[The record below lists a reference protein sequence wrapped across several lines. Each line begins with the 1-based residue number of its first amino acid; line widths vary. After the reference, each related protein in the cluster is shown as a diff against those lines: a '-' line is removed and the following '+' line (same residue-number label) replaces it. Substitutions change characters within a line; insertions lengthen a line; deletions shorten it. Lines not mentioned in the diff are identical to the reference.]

1 MTNSLF
7 YPLLLSISILYF
19 QSSKAQSG
27 DLLIQ
32 QYGKADIE
40 NVGLRKWNYD
50 LHIAP
55 NFFNTNNRTTK
66 GKLGISLGGTVR
78 YNFKKSYGLRTG
90 IDIHSL
96 KYAYN
101 SEKDQSE
108 DELIFL
114 SIPLTGRLYP
124 VNRVKIELGFIYNF
138 ILSAKG
144 DPPTNTKKVAVSYPD
159 GTFSNSFGMLSAV
172 HYSVWKRFSVS
183 LQYQFQKS
191 ETNPLQRETNYFNG
205 ILLGIH
211 YTFLSSKK
219 PSN

>member
-1 MTNSLF
+1 MPKTLF
-7 YPLLLSISILYF
+7 YPLLLSISVLSL
-19 QSSKAQSG
+19 QNSRAQGG

-40 NVGLRKWNYD
+40 NIGLRKWNYEV
-50 LHIAP
+50 HFAP

-66 GKLGISLGGTVR
+66 GKFGVSMGGTVL

-90 IDIHSL
+90 IDIHTL

-108 DELIFL
+108 DKLIFL

-138 ILSAKG
+138 LVSAKG
-144 DPPTNTKKVAVSYPD
+144 DPPTNTKDGSVAYPNE
-159 GTFSNSFGMLSAV
+159 TFSDSYGMLSAV

-191 ETNPLQRETNYFNG
+191 ETNPLQRETNSFNG
-205 ILLGIH
+205 FLLGIH
-211 YTFLSSKK
+211 YTFLTAKK

>member
-1 MTNSLF
+1 MPKTLF
-7 YPLLLSISILYF
+7 YPLLLSISVLSL
-19 QSSKAQSG
+19 QNSRAQGG

-40 NVGLRKWNYD
+40 NIGLRKWNYEV
-50 LHIAP
+50 HFAT

-66 GKLGISLGGTVR
+66 GKLGMSMGGTVL

-90 IDIHSL
+90 IDIHTL

-108 DELIFL
+108 DKLIFL

-138 ILSAKG
+138 LVSAKG
-144 DPPTNTKKVAVSYPD
+144 DPPTNIKDESVAYPN
-159 GTFSNSFGMLSAV
+159 GTFSDSYGMLSAV
-172 HYSVWKRFSVS
+172 HYSVWKRFCVS

-191 ETNPLQRETNYFNG
+191 ETNPLQRETNNFNG
-205 ILLGIH
+205 FLLGIH
-211 YTFLSSKK
+211 YTFLTAKK